1 MVGRKPS
8 APQTQWS
15 IGGAPC
21 RQLWTHHRRSGPG
34 RQAAGRDAA
43 PAGRRVRRDPHD
55 QLGLRA
61 GLIEALAEADEGLTP
76 GELAVEADIDP
87 FYAEVWCRAAIGA
100 GLLVRDGERLRLAEH
115 LDALLLEGEHPAHVG
130 AMVRILEHPEIFD
143 RFGERLATGERTWW
157 DQCSPDFIGGVAAT
171 GLPFYVRLIPGGLSR
186 VPGVED
192 LLQGP
197 ARVLDTAC
205 GAGRGTGAPR
215 RDVPGR
221 HAHGSRRRP
230 RLARP
235 GGQGRGRSRHRGPGR
250 ARPHALEEL
259 DHDEEFDL
267 VINNISMHE
276 CRDIDEVTARI
287 RPALRPGGW
296 FVISDFPFPDT
307 DEGLASVPGRIM
319 SAIQFFEA
327 QIDDQ
332 LLPRHVYDDLL
343 ERHGFTDLG
352 SAELAPVHALTWG
365 RKE

>member
-1 MVGRKPS
+1 MSTALDPT
-8 APQTQWS
+8 P
-15 IGGAPC
+15 
-21 RQLWTHHRRSGPG
+21 
-34 RQAAGRDAA
+34 DAA
-43 PAGRRVRRDPHD
+43 VPDVKQQAGMLLQQVAGYVGTRTT

-61 GLIEALAEADEGLTP
+61 GLIKALAEADHGLTP
-76 GELAVEADIDP
+76 GELAVEAAIDP

-100 GLLVRDGERLRLAEH
+100 GLLVRDGERLQLAEH

-143 RFGERLATGERTWW
+143 RFGQRLATGERTWW
-157 DQCSPDFIGGVAAT
+157 AQCSPDFIGGVAAT
-171 GLPFYVRLIPGGLSR
+171 GLPFYVRLIPGGLSQ
-186 VPGVED
+186 VPGAED

-205 GAGRGTGAPR
+205 GAGAGLVRLGEMYPDVTLTGVDGDR
-215 RDVPGR
+215 TSLD
-221 HAHGSRRRP
+221 
-230 RLARP
+230 
-235 GGQGRGRSRHRGPGR
+235 R
-250 ARPHALEEL
+250 AAKAVAEAGLEDRVDLVHTPLEQL
-259 DHDEEFDL
+259 DHAEEFDL

-287 RPALRPGGW
+287 RRALRPGGW

-332 LLPRHVYDDLL
+332 LLPRHFYDDLL
-343 ERHGFTDLG
+343 VRHGFTDLG

>member
-1 MVGRKPS
+1 MSTTVDP
-8 APQTQWS
+8 T
-15 IGGAPC
+15 
-21 RQLWTHHRRSGPG
+21 T
-34 RQAAGRDAA
+34 DAA
-43 PAGRRVRRDPHD
+43 IPDVKQQAGMLLQQVAGYVATRTT

-61 GLIEALAEADEGLTP
+61 GLIEALAETDDGLTSD
-76 GELAVEADIDP
+76 ELAIEADIDP

-100 GLLVRDGERLRLAEH
+100 GLLVRDGERLRVAEH
-115 LDALLLEGEHPAHVG
+115 VDALLLEGDHPAHVG

-171 GLPFYVRLIPGGLSR
+171 GLPFYVRLIPGGLNQ
-186 VPGVED
+186 VPVVED

-205 GAGRGTGAPR
+205 GAGAGLVRLGEMYPAVTLTGVDGDR
-215 RDVPGR
+215 TSLD
-221 HAHGSRRRP
+221 
-230 RLARP
+230 
-235 GGQGRGRSRHRGPGR
+235 R
-250 ARPHALEEL
+250 AAKAVAEAGIEDRVDLVHTPLEEL

-287 RPALRPGGW
+287 RRALRPGGW
-296 FVISDFPFPDT
+296 FVISDFPFPDS
-307 DEGLASVPGRIM
+307 DEGLGSVPGRIM

-332 LLPRHVYDDLL
+332 LLPRQVYDDLL
-343 ERHGFTDLG
+343 VRHGFTALG

>member
-1 MVGRKPS
+1 MSTAVEARPRTAVPDVEQQAGMLLQQVAGYVGTRT
-8 APQTQWS
+8 A
-15 IGGAPC
+15 
-21 RQLWTHHRRSGPG
+21 
-34 RQAAGRDAA
+34 
-43 PAGRRVRRDPHD
+43 

-61 GLIEALAEADEGLTP
+61 GLIEALAEADHGLTP

-100 GLLVRDGERLRLAEH
+100 GLLVRDGERLRLAAH
-115 LDALLLEGEHPAHVG
+115 LDALLLESEHPAHVG

-157 DQCSPDFIGGVAAT
+157 DQCSTEFIGAVAAT

-192 LLQGP
+192 LLQRP
-197 ARVLDTAC
+197 ARALDTAC
-205 GAGRGTGAPR
+205 GAGAGLVRLGEMYPDLTLTGA
-215 RDVPGR
+215 DGD
-221 HAHGSRRRP
+221 
-230 RLARP
+230 
-235 GGQGRGRSRHRGPGR
+235 R
-250 ARPHALEEL
+250 ASLDRAAKAVAEAGIEDRIELVHTPLEEL
-259 DHDEEFDL
+259 DQEEEFDL
-267 VINNISMHE
+267 VISNISMHE

-287 RPALRPGGW
+287 HRSLRPGGW

-307 DEGLASVPGRIM
+307 DEGLASVPGRLM
-319 SAIQFFEA
+319 SAIQYFEA

-332 LLPRHVYDDLL
+332 LLPRHAYDDLL
-343 ERHGFTDLG
+343 ERHGFTELG

>member
-1 MVGRKPS
+1 MSTAGDTKAHEAVPDVKQQAGMLLQQVAGYVGTR
-8 APQTQWS
+8 T
-15 IGGAPC
+15 
-21 RQLWTHHRRSGPG
+21 T
-34 RQAAGRDAA
+34 
-43 PAGRRVRRDPHD
+43 

-61 GLIEALAEADEGLTP
+61 GLIEALAESDHGLTAA
-76 GELAVEADIDP
+76 ELAVEADIDP
-87 FYAEVWCRAAIGA
+87 FYAEVWCWAAIGA

-171 GLPFYVRLIPGGLSR
+171 GLPFYVRLIPGGLRR

-205 GAGRGTGAPR
+205 GSGAGLVRLGETYPDVTLTGADGDR
-215 RDVPGR
+215 T
-221 HAHGSRRRP
+221 S
-230 RLARP
+230 LE
-235 GGQGRGRSRHRGPGR
+235 R
-250 ARPHALEEL
+250 AAKAVAAAGIEDRIELVHTPLEVL

-276 CRDIDEVTARI
+276 CRDIDEVTVRI
-287 RPALRPGGW
+287 QRSLRPGGW
-296 FVISDFPFPDT
+296 FVISDFPFPHT

-343 ERHGFTDLG
+343 GRHGFTELG

>member
-1 MVGRKPS
+1 MSTTMDP
-8 APQTQWS
+8 T
-15 IGGAPC
+15 
-21 RQLWTHHRRSGPG
+21 T
-34 RQAAGRDAA
+34 DAA
-43 PAGRRVRRDPHD
+43 VPDVKQQAGMLLQQVAGYVGTRTT
-55 QLGLRA
+55 QLGLQT
-61 GLIEALAEADEGLTP
+61 GLIEALAEADAGLTP
-76 GELAVEADIDP
+76 GELAIEADIDP

-100 GLLVRDGERLRLAEH
+100 GLLVRDGERLQLAEH

-130 AMVRILEHPEIFD
+130 AMVRILEQPEIFD

-171 GLPFYVRLIPGGLSR
+171 GLPFYVRLIPGGLSQ
-186 VPGVED
+186 VPGAED

-205 GAGRGTGAPR
+205 GAGAGLVRLGEVYPDVTLTGADGDR
-215 RDVPGR
+215 TSLD
-221 HAHGSRRRP
+221 
-230 RLARP
+230 
-235 GGQGRGRSRHRGPGR
+235 R
-250 ARPHALEEL
+250 AAKAVADAGIEDRVDLVHTPLEEL

-276 CRDIDEVTARI
+276 CRDIDEVTARV
-287 RPALRPGGW
+287 RRALRPGGW

-343 ERHGFTDLG
+343 LRHGFTDLG
-352 SAELAPVHALTWG
+352 SAELAPVHALTWA
-365 RKE
+365 RKA

>member
-1 MVGRKPS
+1 MSTTVDP
-8 APQTQWS
+8 T
-15 IGGAPC
+15 
-21 RQLWTHHRRSGPG
+21 T
-34 RQAAGRDAA
+34 DAA
-43 PAGRRVRRDPHD
+43 IPDVKQQAGMLLQQVAGYVATRTT

-61 GLIEALAEADEGLTP
+61 GLIEALAETDDGLTSD
-76 GELAVEADIDP
+76 ELAIEADIDP

-100 GLLVRDGERLRLAEH
+100 GLLVRDGERLRVAEH
-115 LDALLLEGEHPAHVG
+115 VDALLLAGDHPAHVC

-157 DQCSPDFIGGVAAT
+157 DQCSPDFVGGVAAT
-171 GLPFYVRLIPGGLSR
+171 GLPFYVRLIPGGLNQ
-186 VPGVED
+186 VPVVED

-205 GAGRGTGAPR
+205 GAGAGLVRLGEMYPAVTLTGVDGDR
-215 RDVPGR
+215 TSLD
-221 HAHGSRRRP
+221 
-230 RLARP
+230 
-235 GGQGRGRSRHRGPGR
+235 R
-250 ARPHALEEL
+250 AAKAVAEAGIEDRVDLVHTPLEEL

-287 RPALRPGGW
+287 RRALRPGGW
-296 FVISDFPFPDT
+296 FVISDFPFPDS
-307 DEGLASVPGRIM
+307 DEGLGSVPGRIM

-332 LLPRHVYDDLL
+332 LLPRQVYDDLL
-343 ERHGFTDLG
+343 VRHGFTALG

>member
-1 MVGRKPS
+1 MSTTVDP
-8 APQTQWS
+8 T
-15 IGGAPC
+15 
-21 RQLWTHHRRSGPG
+21 T
-34 RQAAGRDAA
+34 DAA
-43 PAGRRVRRDPHD
+43 IPDVKQQAGMLLQQVAGYVATRTT

-61 GLIEALAEADEGLTP
+61 GLIEALAETDDGLTSD
-76 GELAVEADIDP
+76 ELAIEADIDP

-100 GLLVRDGERLRLAEH
+100 GLLVRDGERLRVAEH
-115 LDALLLEGEHPAHVG
+115 VDALLLEGDHPAHVG

-157 DQCSPDFIGGVAAT
+157 DQCSPDFVGGVAAT
-171 GLPFYVRLIPGGLSR
+171 GLPFYVRLIPGGLNQ
-186 VPGVED
+186 VPVVED

-205 GAGRGTGAPR
+205 GAGAGLVRLGEMYPAVTLTGVDGDR
-215 RDVPGR
+215 TSLD
-221 HAHGSRRRP
+221 
-230 RLARP
+230 
-235 GGQGRGRSRHRGPGR
+235 R
-250 ARPHALEEL
+250 AAKAVAEAGIEDRVDLVHTPLEEL

-287 RPALRPGGW
+287 RRALRPGGW
-296 FVISDFPFPDT
+296 FVISDFPFPDS
-307 DEGLASVPGRIM
+307 DEGLGSVPGRIM

-332 LLPRHVYDDLL
+332 LLPRQVYDDLL
-343 ERHGFTDLG
+343 VRHGFTALG

>member
-1 MVGRKPS
+1 MSTSVDPTANEARPDVKQQAGMLLQQVAGYVGTR
-8 APQTQWS
+8 T
-15 IGGAPC
+15 
-21 RQLWTHHRRSGPG
+21 T
-34 RQAAGRDAA
+34 
-43 PAGRRVRRDPHD
+43 

-61 GLIEALAEADEGLTP
+61 GLIEALADADQGLTP

-100 GLLVRDGERLRLAEH
+100 GLVVRDGERLRLGEH
-115 LDALLLEGEHPAHVG
+115 LDVLLLEGEHPAHVG

-205 GAGRGTGAPR
+205 GAGAGLVRLGEMYPDVTLTGADGDR
-215 RDVPGR
+215 TSLD
-221 HAHGSRRRP
+221 
-230 RLARP
+230 
-235 GGQGRGRSRHRGPGR
+235 R
-250 ARPHALEEL
+250 AAKSVAEAGIEDRVELVHTPLEQL
-259 DHDEEFDL
+259 DHHEEFDL

-276 CRDIDEVTARI
+276 CRDIDEVTTRV
-287 RPALRPGGW
+287 RRALRPGGW

-307 DEGLASVPGRIM
+307 DEGLARVPGRIM

-343 ERHGFTDLG
+343 MRHGFTDLG
-352 SAELAPVHALTWG
+352 SAELAPVHAVTWG

>member
-1 MVGRKPS
+1 MSTVVDLTTNEAVPDVKQQAGMLLQQVAGYVGTR
-8 APQTQWS
+8 T
-15 IGGAPC
+15 
-21 RQLWTHHRRSGPG
+21 T
-34 RQAAGRDAA
+34 
-43 PAGRRVRRDPHD
+43 

-61 GLIEALAEADEGLTP
+61 GLIDALARSEVGLTP
-76 GELAVEADIDP
+76 RELAIEADMDP
-87 FYAEVWCRAAIGA
+87 FYVEVWCRAAIGA
-100 GLLVRDGERLRLAEH
+100 GLLVRDDERLRLAEH
-115 LDALLLEGEHPAHVG
+115 LDALLLEGDHPAHVG
-130 AMVRILEHPEIFD
+130 AMVRILEQPEIFD

-171 GLPFYVRLIPGGLSR
+171 GLPFYVRLIPGGLSQ
-186 VPGVED
+186 VPGVEA

-205 GAGRGTGAPR
+205 GAGAGLVRLGTMYPDLTLTGADGDR
-215 RDVPGR
+215 TSLD
-221 HAHGSRRRP
+221 
-230 RLARP
+230 
-235 GGQGRGRSRHRGPGR
+235 R
-250 ARPHALEEL
+250 AAEAVAGAGIEDRVDLVHTPLERL
-259 DHDEEFDL
+259 DHDGEFDL

-287 RPALRPGGW
+287 RRALRPGGW

-307 DEGLASVPGRIM
+307 DEGLAGVPGRIM

-343 ERHGFTDLG
+343 VRHGFTDLG
-352 SAELAPVHALTWG
+352 WADLAPVHSLTWG

>member
-1 MVGRKPS
+1 MSTAVDP
-8 APQTQWS
+8 T
-15 IGGAPC
+15 
-21 RQLWTHHRRSGPG
+21 T
-34 RQAAGRDAA
+34 DEAA
-43 PAGRRVRRDPHD
+43 PDVQQQAGMLLQQVAGYVATRTT

-61 GLIEALAEADEGLTP
+61 GLIEALAEAGHGLMP
-76 GELAVEADIDP
+76 SELAIEADIDHL
-87 FYAEVWCRAAIGA
+87 YAEVWCRAAIGA

-115 LDALLLEGEHPAHVG
+115 LDALLLEGEHPAHIG
-130 AMVRILEHPEIFD
+130 AMVRILEHPEVFD
-143 RFGERLATGERTWW
+143 RFGERLTTGERTWW

-171 GLPFYVRLIPGGLSR
+171 GLPFYVRLIPGGLR
-186 VPGVED
+186 QVPGVED

-205 GAGRGTGAPR
+205 GAGAGLVRLGKMYPDLTLTGADGDR
-215 RDVPGR
+215 N
-221 HAHGSRRRP
+221 S
-230 RLARP
+230 LE
-235 GGQGRGRSRHRGPGR
+235 R
-250 ARPHALEEL
+250 AAKAVAEAGIEDRIGLVHTPLEEL
-259 DHDEEFDL
+259 EYDEEFDL

-287 RPALRPGGW
+287 RRSLRPGGW

-343 ERHGFTDLG
+343 VSHGFTDLG
-352 SAELAPVHALTWG
+352 SAALAPVHALTWG
-365 RKE
+365 RKG

>member
-1 MVGRKPS
+1 MSTPVLDATKLEVPGVEQQAGMLLHQIAGYVGTR
-8 APQTQWS
+8 T
-15 IGGAPC
+15 
-21 RQLWTHHRRSGPG
+21 T
-34 RQAAGRDAA
+34 
-43 PAGRRVRRDPHD
+43 

-61 GLIEALAEADEGLTP
+61 GLIETLAEVDHGLTP
-76 GELAVEADIDP
+76 AELAVEVDIDP

-100 GLLVRDGERLRLAEH
+100 GLLVRDGERLRLAAH

-157 DQCSPDFIGGVAAT
+157 DQCSGDFIAGVAAT

-186 VPGVED
+186 VPGVEH
-192 LLQGP
+192 LLRGP

-205 GAGRGTGAPR
+205 GSGAGLVRLGEKYPDVTLAGTDGDR
-215 RDVPGR
+215 WSLD
-221 HAHGSRRRP
+221 
-230 RLARP
+230 
-235 GGQGRGRSRHRGPGR
+235 R
-250 ARPHALEEL
+250 AAEAVAAAGLEERADLVHTPLEEL

-287 RPALRPGGW
+287 RRSLRPGGW
-296 FVISDFPFPDT
+296 FVISDFPFPAD
-307 DEGLASVPGRIM
+307 DEGLTCVPGRIM

-332 LLPRHVYDDLL
+332 LLPRHAYDDLL
-343 ERHGFTDLG
+343 ERHGFTNLG

-365 RKE
+365 QKAR

>member
-1 MVGRKPS
+1 MSTAVEATPRTAVPDVKQQAGMLLQQVAGYVGTR
-8 APQTQWS
+8 T
-15 IGGAPC
+15 
-21 RQLWTHHRRSGPG
+21 T
-34 RQAAGRDAA
+34 
-43 PAGRRVRRDPHD
+43 

-61 GLIEALAEADEGLTP
+61 GLIEAFAETDRGLTP

-100 GLLVRDGERLRLAEH
+100 GLLGRDGERLQLAAH
-115 LDALLLEGEHPAHVG
+115 LDALLLESEHPAHVG
-130 AMVRILEHPEIFD
+130 AVVRILEHPEIFD
-143 RFGERLATGERTWW
+143 QFGERLATGERTWW
-157 DQCSPDFIGGVAAT
+157 DQCSTEFIGGVAAT

-197 ARVLDTAC
+197 ARALDTAC
-205 GAGRGTGAPR
+205 GAGAGLVRLGEMYPDLTLTGA
-215 RDVPGR
+215 DGD
-221 HAHGSRRRP
+221 
-230 RLARP
+230 
-235 GGQGRGRSRHRGPGR
+235 R
-250 ARPHALEEL
+250 ASLDRAAEAVAEAGIEDRIELVHTPLEEL
-259 DHDEEFDL
+259 DQDEEFDL

-287 RPALRPGGW
+287 RRSLRPGGW

-307 DEGLASVPGRIM
+307 DEGLASVPGRLM
-319 SAIQFFEA
+319 SAIQYFEA

-332 LLPRHVYDDLL
+332 LLPRHAYDAVL
-343 ERHGFTDLG
+343 ERHGFTELG

>member
-1 MVGRKPS
+1 MSTTVDP
-8 APQTQWS
+8 T
-15 IGGAPC
+15 
-21 RQLWTHHRRSGPG
+21 T
-34 RQAAGRDAA
+34 DAA
-43 PAGRRVRRDPHD
+43 IPDVKQQAGMLLQQVAGYVATRTT

-61 GLIEALAEADEGLTP
+61 GLIEALAETDDGLTSD
-76 GELAVEADIDP
+76 ELAIEADIDP

-100 GLLVRDGERLRLAEH
+100 GLLVRDGERLRVAEH
-115 LDALLLEGEHPAHVG
+115 VDALLLAGDHPAHVG

-171 GLPFYVRLIPGGLSR
+171 GLPFYVRLIPGGLNQ
-186 VPGVED
+186 VPVVED

-205 GAGRGTGAPR
+205 GAGAGLVRLGEMYPAVTLTGVDGDR
-215 RDVPGR
+215 TSLD
-221 HAHGSRRRP
+221 
-230 RLARP
+230 
-235 GGQGRGRSRHRGPGR
+235 R
-250 ARPHALEEL
+250 AAKAVAEAGIEDRVDLVHTPLEEL

-287 RPALRPGGW
+287 RRALRPGGW
-296 FVISDFPFPDT
+296 FVISDFPFPDS
-307 DEGLASVPGRIM
+307 DEGLGSVPGRIM

-332 LLPRHVYDDLL
+332 LLPRQVYDDLL
-343 ERHGFTDLG
+343 VRHGFTALG